1 MNRLDKLFQQKQKN
15 ILSVYFTAGFP
26 ELTDTEQIVKALV
39 SSGADMIEIGMPFS
53 DPMADGPVIQKASQ
67 TALSNGMSIKLLF
80 EQLKEIRKFTEIPIL
95 LMGYLNPVFRYG
107 IERFCKKCNEIGVD
121 GIIVPDLPLEV
132 YNEVYEPIFAK
143 YDIYNTFLVTP
154 QTSEARIREIDA
166 VTKGFI
172 YIVSTF
178 STTGGNKE
186 LWQSEKYFL
195 RIQEMGLQSKLMIGF
210 GISSK
215 ETFLY
220 ASQFANGAI
229 IGTAFVKAL
238 EDKGSIDDKV
248 KTFIDN
254 ILV

>member
-1 MNRLDKLFQQKQKN
+1 MNRLDILFQQKQKN

-26 ELTDTEQIVKALV
+26 KLNDTETIVKALV
-39 SSGADMIEIGMPFS
+39 ANGADMIEIGMPFS

-67 TALSNGMSIKLLF
+67 TALANGMSIKLLF
-80 EQLKEIRKFTEIPIL
+80 EQIVSIRKHTQIPIL
-95 LMGYLNPVFRYG
+95 LMGYLNPVYRYG
-107 IERFCKKCNEIGVD
+107 IERFCKKCAEVGVD
-121 GIIVPDLPLEV
+121 GIIVPDLPLEE
-132 YNEVYEPIFAK
+132 YKEVYEPIFTK
-143 YDIYNTFLVTP
+143 YGIYNTFLVTP
-154 QTSEARIREIDA
+154 QTSESRIREIDA

-178 STTGGNKE
+178 STTGGNKA

-195 RIQEMGLQSKLMIGF
+195 HIQEMGLKSKLMVGF

-238 EDKGSIDDKV
+238 EESGEINDKV
-248 KTFIDN
+248 KKFMNT
-254 ILV
+254 ILQ